1 MEAREG
7 EGLSTAVFPILL
19 DLRGKSVVVIGGG
32 AVGARK
38 ASALLTAAA
47 AVRVIDPRTPLALPP
62 GAVHISESYL
72 SDHLDGAALVF
83 ACATPEVNARVVAD
97 ANRHGVWVNA
107 ASSPDEG
114 DFALPAVIRRGA
126 LTLAVSTG
134 GASPALARRIREKL
148 EAEYDA
154 VFGEWVKLLAEVRA
168 EVLAAV
174 PDEARRRELLD
185 GFADWNWLERLRAEG
200 VDKVREAMRAML

>member
-1 MEAREG
+1 M
-7 EGLSTAVFPILL
+7 
-19 DLRGKSVVVIGGG
+19 IGGG

-38 ASALLTAAA
+38 ASALLAAGA
-47 AVRVIDPRTPLALPP
+47 EITVIDPRTPLVLPP
-62 GAVHISESYL
+62 GTAHVPEAYRG
-72 SDHLDGAALVF
+72 DHLDGAALVF

-97 ANRHGVWVNA
+97 AHRCGVWVNA

-114 DFALPAVIRRGA
+114 DFTLPAVVRRGE

-148 EAEYDA
+148 ESEYDA
-154 VFGEWVKLLAEVRA
+154 VLGEWVTLLAEVRA
-168 EVLAAV
+168 VVLATV

-185 GFADWNWLERLRAEG
+185 GFADWSWLERLRAEG
-200 VDKVREAMRAML
+200 ADKVREAMWAFL